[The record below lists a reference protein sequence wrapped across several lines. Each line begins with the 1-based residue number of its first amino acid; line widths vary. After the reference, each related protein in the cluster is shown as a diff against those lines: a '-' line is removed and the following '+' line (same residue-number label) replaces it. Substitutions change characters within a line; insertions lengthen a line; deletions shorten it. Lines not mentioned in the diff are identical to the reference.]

1 LLLKLYVQYGYIINK
16 KKNIKYCYLYTKQML
31 DIWLEPVHLRQSKH
45 PDVEPVHLR
54 QSTHPCVEPVHL
66 RQSTHPYV
74 EPVHLRQSKHPKW
87 VIRTRNWTN
96 RQYNSQ
102 KTKEQ
107 TTLSCYFN
115 CHMQQEDLRWMGLEY
130 FSLQRANNNLQG
142 ELLFPRPQTIF

>member
-1 LLLKLYVQYGYIINK
+1 MNCWHALQLFFLYPNQDTHKRSGELFYTIQSINST
-16 KKNIKYCYLYTKQML
+16 NITAYVYNSVIFATSYAKPTRILYAWQVYEKFEDT
-31 DIWLEPVHLRQSKH
+31 
-45 PDVEPVHLR
+45 
-54 QSTHPCVEPVHL
+54 
-66 RQSTHPYV
+66 
-74 EPVHLRQSKHPKW
+74 KW